1 MFTELVDAPAP
12 TRTDHP
18 DPPMSLPLAS
28 SRRQRDKA
36 AVRERLLE
44 AARDLLAEHG
54 VEGVTLRAVADRLG
68 YTAPAIYAH
77 FGDKQGLM
85 RAIMMDDF
93 ARLGRSFAALA
104 GTPDPVERIEKIGRA
119 YIRHAV
125 DHPRAFEL
133 LMMTR
138 RDPEFY
144 EAKAGLRNDDP
155 AQNAYAI
162 LLSAVKEAIAAGRS
176 VDPQADAHLLA
187 QTLWAGVHGVSTLAI
202 TKCDD
207 PSMQWTSLK
216 ARTDC
221 MTRAL
226 IDGLFK
232 PAPAAGAPCP
242 VQKVLNLFKPSGKQP
257 ARRGGAK

>member
-1 MFTELVDAPAP
+1 MFTEMVDSPPPPAL
-12 TRTDHP
+12 
-18 DPPMSLPLAS
+18 DPADAPMSLPHTT

-36 AVRERLLE
+36 VVRERLLE
-44 AARDLLAEHG
+44 AARDLLAAHG
-54 VEGVTLRAVADRLG
+54 IEGVTLRAVADALG

-77 FGDKQGLM
+77 FPDKQALM

-93 ARLGRSFAALA
+93 ARLGRSFATACTIA
-104 GTPDPVERIEKIGRA
+104 DPVERIEKIGRA

-138 RDPEFY
+138 HD
-144 EAKAGLRNDDP
+144 EALAEAGATPGGGAGPKAETHADDP
-155 AQNAYAI
+155 ACNAYEI
-162 LLSAVKEAIAAGRS
+162 LRASVAEAIAAGRAI
-176 VDPQADAHLLA
+176 DPDANADLLA

-202 TKCDD
+202 TKSDN
-207 PSMQWTSLK
+207 PEMHWASLK

-226 IDGLFK
+226 IGGLFK
-232 PAPAAGAPCP
+232 PAT
-242 VQKVLNLFKPSGKQP
+242 KPTSRG
-257 ARRGGAK
+257 GGAK